1 MRNVKTALK
10 KPDDYDAR
18 AEIMWSGTLSH
29 NDITGDRTLGDWACH
44 QLEHE
49 LGGMFDIA
57 HGAGLAAVWGSWAR
71 YVMPVNP
78 ARFAQLA
85 VNVFGIPYTAGA
97 EEKIALEG
105 IEAMEAFFNSIGM
118 QTKISDMDIN
128 LTNEKIKELAY
139 KCSFNNTH
147 TIGGFKAL
155 NIDDMEKIY
164 QMAK

>member
-1 MRNVKTALK
+1 MESLLTKPTVKQRNLTDGIAETLIKNVRRNVKAALK

-57 HGAGLAAVWGSWAR
+57 HGAGLSAVWGSWAR

-85 VNVFGIPYTAGA
+85 VTVFGIPYTAGA
-97 EEKIALEG
+97 
-105 IEAMEAFFNSIGM
+105 
-118 QTKISDMDIN
+118 T
-128 LTNEKIKELAY
+128 
-139 KCSFNNTH
+139 
-147 TIGGFKAL
+147 
-155 NIDDMEKIY
+155 
-164 QMAK
+164 